1 MAKHDPREPA
11 QPSYVDTYQ
20 EMNELCDLWNDRGG
34 EDYLKR
40 IDSDDYGTLYRV
52 YGEAA
57 RRLAAVVAKHP
68 HCQAGRRNPR
78 YWRGS
83 RTAR

>member
-1 MAKHDPREPA
+1 MPKHDPRVPC
-11 QPSYVDTYQ
+11 STTWVDTKK
-20 EMNELCDLWNDRGG
+20 EIDELCDLWNDKGG

-52 YGEAA
+52 YGRVAE
-57 RRLAAVVAKHP
+57 RLASLVTDHKHSR
-68 HCQAGRRNPR
+68 AGRQNPK

-83 RTAR
+83 RTA